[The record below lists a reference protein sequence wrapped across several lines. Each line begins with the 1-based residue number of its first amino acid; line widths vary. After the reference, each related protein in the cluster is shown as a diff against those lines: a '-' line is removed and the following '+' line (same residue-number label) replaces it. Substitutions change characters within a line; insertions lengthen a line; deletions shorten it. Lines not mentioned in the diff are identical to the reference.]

1 MPKFFGKDSVI
12 TFSNLPNFFFILTF
26 KYFLFCI
33 LEKDMKQKPLNGE
46 TNSQLKLNF
55 LTILVHTLTII
66 MIIGMII
73 IVLVIIKEFFYKP
86 EKNFNKLILPKS
98 IKIPDKSKLET
109 INFNKDTVSMIVT
122 LKDGTQQIIL
132 LDIENGIEKSRKY
145 IAINNQK

>member
-1 MPKFFGKDSVI
+1 
-12 TFSNLPNFFFILTF
+12 
-26 KYFLFCI
+26 
-33 LEKDMKQKPLNGE
+33 MKQKPSNGQ

-55 LTILVHTLTII
+55 LKFLVYILTTI
-66 MIIGMII
+66 MIVGMII
-73 IVLVIIKEFFYKP
+73 IVIVIVKEFFYKP
-86 EKNFNKLILPKS
+86 EENYGEVVLPKS

-145 IAINNQK
+145 VAINNQK

>member
-1 MPKFFGKDSVI
+1 
-12 TFSNLPNFFFILTF
+12 
-26 KYFLFCI
+26 
-33 LEKDMKQKPLNGE
+33 
-46 TNSQLKLNF
+46 
-55 LTILVHTLTII
+55 

-86 EKNFNKLILPKS
+86 EENLNKLILPKS

-109 INFNKDTVSMIVT
+109 INFNKDNVSMIVT

-145 IAINNQK
+145 VAINNQK

>member
-1 MPKFFGKDSVI
+1 
-12 TFSNLPNFFFILTF
+12 
-26 KYFLFCI
+26 
-33 LEKDMKQKPLNGE
+33 
-46 TNSQLKLNF
+46 
-55 LTILVHTLTII
+55 

-86 EKNFNKLILPKS
+86 EENFNKLKLPKS

-109 INFNKDTVSMIVT
+109 INFNKDIVSMIVT

>member
-1 MPKFFGKDSVI
+1 
-12 TFSNLPNFFFILTF
+12 
-26 KYFLFCI
+26 
-33 LEKDMKQKPLNGE
+33 
-46 TNSQLKLNF
+46 
-55 LTILVHTLTII
+55 

-86 EKNFNKLILPKS
+86 EENLNKLILPKS

-109 INFNKDTVSMIVT
+109 INFYKDTVSMIVT

-145 IAINNQK
+145 VAINNQK

>member
-1 MPKFFGKDSVI
+1 
-12 TFSNLPNFFFILTF
+12 
-26 KYFLFCI
+26 
-33 LEKDMKQKPLNGE
+33 MKQKPSNGQ

-55 LTILVHTLTII
+55 LKFLVYILTII
-66 MIIGMII
+66 MIVGMII
-73 IVLVIIKEFFYKP
+73 IVIVIVKEFFYKP
-86 EKNFNKLILPKS
+86 EENYGEIVLPKS

-145 IAINNQK
+145 VAINNQK

>member
-1 MPKFFGKDSVI
+1 
-12 TFSNLPNFFFILTF
+12 
-26 KYFLFCI
+26 
-33 LEKDMKQKPLNGE
+33 
-46 TNSQLKLNF
+46 
-55 LTILVHTLTII
+55 

-86 EKNFNKLILPKS
+86 EENFNKLKLPKS

-109 INFNKDTVSMIVT
+109 INFNKDIVSMIVT

-145 IAINNQK
+145 VAINNQK

>member
-1 MPKFFGKDSVI
+1 
-12 TFSNLPNFFFILTF
+12 
-26 KYFLFCI
+26 
-33 LEKDMKQKPLNGE
+33 
-46 TNSQLKLNF
+46 
-55 LTILVHTLTII
+55 

-73 IVLVIIKEFFYKP
+73 IVFVIIKEFFYKP
-86 EKNFNKLILPKS
+86 EENFNKLILPKS

-145 IAINNQK
+145 VEINNQK